1 MGWWS
6 MIAGRPAGVR
16 WPVVGWW
23 FCNKPWNERVTPEH
37 CLGNDIMS
45 RKDRLKSGR
54 EDRGCGQLGLAN
66 VEFRQSRRARRA
78 KFSVL
83 RVHLV
88 RQNLVH
94 IG

>member
-1 MGWWS
+1 
-6 MIAGRPAGVR
+6 
-16 WPVVGWW
+16 
-23 FCNKPWNERVTPEH
+23 
-37 CLGNDIMS
+37 MS

-54 EDRGCGQLGLAN
+54 EDRVCGQLGLAN

-83 RVHLV
+83 RAHLV